1 MRHIRIGLIDVDSHN
16 FPNLCLMKL
25 SAYHKA
31 QGHQVC
37 FWNPL
42 FYFDV
47 VYKSRVFTDTYS
59 KDNITVRNAG
69 QVIKGGTGYGP
80 GPDLPDEI
88 EHSYPDYSLYPQYSE
103 TAYGFLSRGCPRGCG
118 FCIVGGKEG
127 RKSRKVAD
135 LSEFWRGQ
143 REIKLMDANL
153 LACPDHEKLLLQLA
167 KSRALVDFSQGLD
180 IRLIT
185 RDNVA
190 LLNQVRTKTV
200 HFAWDN
206 PDEDLTR
213 YFRQF
218 LEWTS
223 IRNPRLRRVYLLTN
237 YGSTHEQDLYRVE
250 TLRQMG
256 FDPYVMIYERPTA
269 PPITRHLQRW
279 VNNKRLFYAIPSFS
293 DYEPVKKLRGGGMET
308 R

>member
-1 MRHIRIGLIDVDSHN
+1 MTHIRIGLIDVDSHN

-190 LLNQVRTKTV
+190 LLNQVRTKAV

-256 FDPYVMIYERPTA
+256 FDPYVMIYEKPTA

-293 DYEPVKKLRGGGMET
+293 DYEPVKKLLGGGMET